1 MSMKDNDWQEN
12 EIFDDIEEQES
23 ADRSSRLKGKVR
35 KRKWREIEAIKEQR
49 RLRRSLADFEQYSY

>member
-1 MSMKDNDWQEN
+1 MKDNYWQES
-12 EIFDDIEEQES
+12 EILDDVDEQET
-23 ADRSSRLKGKVR
+23 ADRSSRSKGKVR